1 MRGRAPIPLELHRLL
16 AFAGAALL
24 VATFVINTD
33 HAESG
38 APGAFNY
45 AYVTGIS
52 MLAAFVAS
60 FAVFT
65 KQKMRRGFAT

>member
-1 MRGRAPIPLELHRLL
+1 MELHRLS

-24 VATFVINTD
+24 VATFAINTN
-33 HAESG
+33 HAESDD
-38 APGAFNY
+38 PGAFNY
-45 AYVTGIS
+45 AYVTGIG

-65 KQKMRRGFAT
+65 KQKMRRGFAS

>member
-1 MRGRAPIPLELHRLL
+1 MELHRLL

-24 VATFVINTD
+24 VATFMINTG
-33 HAESG
+33 HAESDN
-38 APGAFNY
+38 PGAFNY
-45 AYVTGIS
+45 AYVTGIG

-65 KQKMRRGFAT
+65 KQKMRRGFAS